1 MHEFTIN
8 IGVGIQRKMLIV
20 HNLALWEVQKEKG
33 CKQIVVDTSSNE
45 AGSGLA
51 DQVL

>member
-8 IGVGIQRKMLIV
+8 IGVGIQRKRLIV
-20 HNLALWEVQKEKG
+20 HNLALWEVGKRERMQTDSG
-33 CKQIVVDTSSNE
+33 DTPSNE